1 MEVESH
7 HFLSCNRFCF
17 STQARS
23 HKPAKTSKAAAAS
36 SSQRG
41 SSKNKKAVVPDFP
54 KLKSEYG
61 VDAWKRWIK
70 WRKTQPDLE
79 KPRYGCKSLL
89 CFAICWTVLSKT
101 PNSIAILCTEI
112 TSWKIKSVVSQ
123 TEKTDV
129 SFTVQKKLGDAKSG
143 FAVLSQVL

>member
-1 MEVESH
+1 MEVESQ
-7 HFLSCNRFCF
+7 HFLSCNRCCF

-23 HKPAKTSKAAAAS
+23 RKPAKTSKPAAAAS

-61 VDAWKRWIK
+61 VDAWRRWIK

-79 KPRYGCKSLL
+79 KPRYGCKSVLFLDPRFCAMLSCHQFYPKHPMASQFCVRKLLHGKSNLL
-89 CFAICWTVLSKT
+89 CHKLKR
-101 PNSIAILCTEI
+101 
-112 TSWKIKSVVSQ
+112 Q
-123 TEKTDV
+123 T
-129 SFTVQKKLGDAKSG
+129 
-143 FAVLSQVL
+143 AVLLFKRI